1 MKLFFLFCALAGAFF
16 AKGQTASF
24 TIPAAKLCGPNTPIQ
39 FTNTSTGVTATTTY
53 FWDFGN
59 GQTSPLANPNQIFS
73 PGPYT
78 VTLTINVNGVISKA
92 SKDIIVN
99 QNPIVKFTASDT
111 AGCFP
116 LTVQFDP
123 NGTIAGAGTA
133 TVTSWSWDF
142 GDGSPFSTQKTPTH
156 IYRLAAAFTVTL
168 TVVNSDGCKSSLPDS
183 AYIKIPNGVIDTFSI
198 ITSAACK
205 LPITLNTNNLS
216 SGPGSMTY
224 TWDFGDGTPPVNALN
239 TPHTY
244 NTPNTYNIK
253 LIAVSSKGCSDS
265 LTIPTQISGGNVQ
278 SNFTPT
284 PDTICVNG
292 TINFA
297 NISTPKPTNSTWDF
311 GNGTSSNL
319 VDPLPVT
326 YTTANTF
333 PVKLT
338 NIFGACIDS
347 VIKNVVVLNSPLANF
362 SASPTIGCDPVFTVN
377 FTDQSTGA
385 SSWLWNF
392 GDGTTSNLSNPVHTY
407 QNYGTYQVSLQVAN
421 GGACSNMLPKPMFI
435 RTAAPNI
442 KLDSLNSR
450 GCRPFTYTPS
460 IIGNPIDGIKSYNW
474 SFGDG
479 TTSTSATPGPHL
491 YSNAGVYVVKLTITT
506 NGGCT
511 ATAIDTVKVGTIKPV
526 VTASANPT
534 SVCVGN
540 PVNFTGSATNNP
552 DQWFWTFGDGGTST
566 QPNTSYT
573 YKAPGNLTATLRAY
587 VQGCNDSAQIT
598 IKVNPPLAKFGYTY
612 TCNSSNTPTF
622 NFVDSSIGADISK
635 WDFGDGTIYTNPTGP
650 ITHTFTSGG
659 PIYTVTLTVTN
670 NASGCTNSVSLPVK
684 TGSSITALSASP
696 SKPCVNSPVV
706 FSSTGINPADF
717 SNSRWYFDFG
727 DGDTSGYDFNSFRT
741 HIYTKPGSYT
751 ATVIITNV
759 VSHCNV
765 TGAVPVVVSGPIAN
779 FNAND
784 TSSCTS
790 YSAIFNDLSIA
801 DGTHAITSWTW
812 DFGDGSPLYT
822 YSSKQATVSHPY
834 TKQGIYTVKLIV
846 TDASGCTDSL
856 VKTNYITV
864 SLPSVAFTTLDSL
877 SCPGSP
883 IQFVNN
889 SKGYGLTYQW
899 HFGDA
904 TPTTDTSSS
913 ISPTHI
919 YPIGS
924 FKPTLTITDQ
934 FGCTLTTNGNY
945 NIRVDTPYAAF
956 HLVNP
961 TDTFASCPPLNVG
974 FVFTGSYYKSLKWI
988 FGDGGISSI
997 VDTPV
1002 HSYALPGNFTTGL
1015 IVTSHG
1021 GCTDTASTIN
1031 IRILG
1036 PVGSFTYSPTIGCHT
1051 LPVNFTLQSSS
1062 DIKIY
1067 TWIFSPTQSRSTNV
1081 PHYDNWVY
1089 DSIGVYTPYVVLQ
1102 DTSGCNVPI
1111 KGDTPII
1118 VSGSRPN
1125 FTVDKPILCDSGTV
1139 QFTSDTANMYGTLAS
1154 QVWDFGDGQ
1163 TVTALNPSHIYS
1175 SPGLYPVKLVNIMQ
1189 PSCPDSITKNDFI
1202 KVVASPSIGI
1212 TGDSAKCVPA
1222 TMNFQGV
1229 ILKYDSSAFKWNWV
1243 FGNGKTD
1250 TTQIPPAQIF
1260 PVAGPD
1266 TVKLTATN
1274 SSGCATTVSKPI
1286 SIDSISVT
1294 NAGPDTA
1301 ICLGT
1306 NAYLHASSSD
1316 PSASF
1321 QWLPPANGSTLS
1333 CTVCYNPVVT
1343 APVTTTFYVQSTNV
1357 AGCPTMDS
1365 VVVTVVQPSTLNI
1378 TPSTDSLCLG
1388 QSVQLFASGQ
1398 QVYAWTPAAG
1408 LSNPSISNP
1417 IARPDTTTTYT
1428 VTASDSL
1435 FCFPKTASAVVSVFK
1450 YPTVSITPH
1459 VTDILVGGSY
1469 QITATA
1475 SADVDSINWM
1485 PTIGL
1490 SCTNCLNPLATPT
1503 STTIYKVNVLNN
1515 GNCPAS
1521 DSIKIIVLCNGTN
1534 LFVPNTFSPNGD
1546 GVNDWF
1552 YVQGKGL
1559 STIQSLRIFDR
1570 WGEMVFEKKD
1580 FTPNVPEQG
1589 WDGNFK
1595 GKKAPS
1601 DVYVYTLEVVCEN
1614 SQVVKYNGNVAL
1626 VR

>member
-1 MKLFFLFCALAGAFF
+1 MRIKLLFLFCALTGAFF
-16 AKGQTASF
+16 VKGQTADF
-24 TIPAAKLCGPNTPIQ
+24 TVPSTTLCGPNTPIT
-39 FTNTSTGVTATTTY
+39 FTSTSTGATSYVWNFGDGSGNFSTTSITY
-53 FWDFGN
+53 N
-59 GQTSPLANPNQIFS
+59 HSFS
-73 PGPYT
+73 PGTYP
-78 VTLTINVNGVISKA
+78 VTLTINGGA
-92 SKDIIVN
+92 SSITKSITIN
-99 QNPIVKFTASDT
+99 QNPIVSFTANDT
-111 AGCFP
+111 TGCFP
-116 LTVQFDP
+116 LTVQFYSQITP
-123 NGTIAGAGTA
+123 GAPGATIA
-133 TVTSWSWDF
+133 SLSWDF
-142 GDGSPFSTQKTPTH
+142 GDGSPFSSVPNPTHTYTSAASFPVALTVINNFGCKTPH
-156 IYRLAAAFTVTL
+156 Q
-168 TVVNSDGCKSSLPDS
+168 DS
-183 AYIKIPNGVIDTFSI
+183 AYINIPNGVTDTFSI

-216 SGPGSMTY
+216 SGPGNMTY
-224 TWDFGDGTPPVNALN
+224 TWNFGDGTPPVTQFNS
-239 TPHTY
+239 PHTY
-244 NTPNTYNIK
+244 TTPNTYNIQ
-253 LIAVSSKGCSDS
+253 LVAVSSAGCTATT
-265 LTIPTQISGGNVQ
+265 TIPTQISAGNVQ
-278 SNFTPT
+278 SNFTPS

-292 TINFA
+292 TVSFTNTSA
-297 NISTPKPTNSTWDF
+297 PTPTNSSWDF
-311 GNGTSSNL
+311 GNGSNSTL
-319 VDPLPVT
+319 VNPLPVT

-333 PVKLT
+333 RVKLT

-347 VIKNVVVLNSPLANF
+347 VIKNVEVLNPPTANF
-362 SASPTIGCDPVFTVN
+362 TATPTTGCDAVFTVN
-377 FTDQSTGA
+377 FSDQSTGA

-392 GDGTTSNLSNPVHTY
+392 GDGGTSNLKNPVHTY
-407 QNYGTYQVSLQVAN
+407 QNYGSYTVSLQATN
-421 GGACSNMLPKPMFI
+421 GGACSNMVTKSQFI
-435 RTAAPNI
+435 QTAAPNI

-450 GCRPFTYTPS
+450 GCAPFTYTPS
-460 IIGNPIDGIKSYNW
+460 IIGNPIDGIKSYSW
-474 SFGDG
+474 IFGDG
-479 TTSTSATPGPHL
+479 ATSTSANPAPHL

-526 VTASANPT
+526 VTASANLPQ
-534 SVCVGN
+534 VCVGN

-573 YKAPGNLTATLRAY
+573 YKAPGNFTAILRAY
-587 VQGCNDSAQIT
+587 VQGCNDSAEVT
-598 IKVNPPLAKFGYTY
+598 VKVNPPLAKFGYTY
-612 TCNSSNTPTF
+612 TCSSNNTPTF
-622 NFVDSSIGADISK
+622 TFVDSSIGADTWL
-635 WDFGDGTIYTNPTGP
+635 WDFGDGTTFNGQVPLP
-650 ITHTFTSGG
+650 HTFTSGG

-670 NASGCTNSVSLPVK
+670 STSGCSNQVSLPVQA
-684 TGSSITALSASP
+684 GSSTATLSASP
-696 SKPCVNSPVV
+696 SSACVNSPVI
-706 FSSTGINPADF
+706 FTCSGIDLADF
-717 SNSRWYFDFG
+717 LNSNTRWYFDFG
-727 DGDTSGYDFNSFRT
+727 DGITSPNEYNNNRT
-741 HIYTKPGSYT
+741 HTYTKSGSYT
-751 ATVIITNV
+751 VTEITTLPSGCTVTATL
-759 VSHCNV
+759 
-765 TGAVPVVVSGPIAN
+765 PFVVSGPNAN

-790 YSAIFNDLSIA
+790 YSAIFSDLSIA

-812 DFGDGSPLYT
+812 DFGDGSPLYM
-822 YSSKQATVSHPY
+822 YSSKQATVAHPY
-834 TKQGIYTVKLIV
+834 TKQGIYTVKLVV

-856 VKTNYITV
+856 LKTNYITV
-864 SLPSVAFTTLDSL
+864 SLPAVAFTTLDSL

-889 SKGYGLTYQW
+889 SKGYGLAYLW

-913 ISPTHI
+913 ISPAHI

-924 FKPTLTITDQ
+924 FKPTLTIKDQ

-974 FVFTGSYYKSLKWI
+974 FVFTGSYYRSVKWI

-1002 HSYALPGNFTTGL
+1002 HAYALPGNFTTGL

-1036 PVGSFTYSPTIGCHT
+1036 PVGSFTYSPIIGCHT
-1051 LPVNFTLQSSS
+1051 LTVDFKLQSSS

-1067 TWIFSPTQSRSTNV
+1067 TWLFSPTQSRSTSV
-1081 PHYDNWVY
+1081 PYYDNWSY

-1118 VSGSRPN
+1118 VSGSKPN

-1139 QFTSDTANMYGTLAS
+1139 QFTSDTANVFGTLAS

-1163 TVTALNPSHIYS
+1163 TITALNPSHFYA

-1189 PSCPDSITKNDFI
+1189 PNCADTSTKTFFI
-1202 KVVASPSIGI
+1202 KVIASPSIGI

-1229 ILKYDSSAFKWNWV
+1229 ILQPDTSAFKWNWV

-1250 TTQIPPAQIF
+1250 TSQIPPAQIF

-1294 NAGPDTA
+1294 NAGLDTA
-1301 ICLGT
+1301 ICLNT
-1306 NAYLHASSSD
+1306 SAHLHASSSSV
-1316 PSASF
+1316 SATF
-1321 QWLPPANGSTLS
+1321 QWLPPSNTSLS
-1333 CTVCYNPVVT
+1333 CINCANPT
-1343 APVTTTFYVQSTNV
+1343 ATPTVTTTYYVQGTNSV
-1357 AGCPTMDS
+1357 GCPTIDS

-1388 QSVQLFASGQ
+1388 QSVQLFASGE
-1398 QVYAWTPAAG
+1398 QVYTWSPVAG

-1428 VTASDSL
+1428 VTAADSL
-1435 FCFPKTASAVVSVFK
+1435 FCFPKTASAVISVFK

-1475 SADVDSINWM
+1475 SSDVDSINWI

-1503 STTIYKVNVLNN
+1503 GTTIYTVNVLNN
-1515 GNCPAS
+1515 GNCTAS

-1546 GVNDWF
+1546 GMNDWF

-1580 FTPNVPEQG
+1580 FTPNIPEQG

-1601 DVYVYTLEVVCEN
+1601 DVYVYTLEVICEN